1 MKFNVVNTA
10 TGLIPAT
17 DTDFDVKRKLKIG
30 SVYQVSIR
38 EVRNYEFH
46 KKYFALIQCA
56 WEYQNEKVV
65 EHFKS
70 NIELFRK
77 TVEMAAGHCD
87 LIYSIERKEW
97 IETPKSIAFDAMSES
112 EFQDLYDNVLSVLF
126 RIFLK
131 HVTEEEFK
139 RNLQYF

>member
-1 MKFNVVNTA
+1 MARQAIQIDKIELVKVINSLEESRVFSNRGELWKA
-10 TGLIPAT
+10 IEET
-17 DTDFDVKRKLKIG
+17 D
-30 SVYQVSIR
+30 
-38 EVRNYEFH
+38 
-46 KKYFALIQCA
+46 FALIQCA

-87 LIYSIERKEW
+87 LICSIERKEW